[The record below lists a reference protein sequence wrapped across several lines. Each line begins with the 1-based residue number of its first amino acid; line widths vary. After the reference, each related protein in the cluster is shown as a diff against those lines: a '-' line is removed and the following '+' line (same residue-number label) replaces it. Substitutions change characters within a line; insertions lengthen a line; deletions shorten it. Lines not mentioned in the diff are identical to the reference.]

1 MPSSKVEIDGRLS
14 VGYIL
19 GDCMELLAREPRR
32 SDAGG
37 LKEIGGTLYEPEGNV
52 GLVWRDP
59 SGGVLNALSSI
70 SVLPEEVVVGR
81 ALAPSGECGG
91 L

>member
-1 MPSSKVEIDGRLS
+1 
-14 VGYIL
+14 
-19 GDCMELLAREPRR
+19 MELLAREPRR